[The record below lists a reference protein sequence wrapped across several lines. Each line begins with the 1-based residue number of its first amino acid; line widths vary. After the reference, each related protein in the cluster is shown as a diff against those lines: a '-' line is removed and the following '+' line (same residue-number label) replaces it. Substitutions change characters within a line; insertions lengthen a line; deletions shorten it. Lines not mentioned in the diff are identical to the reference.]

1 MRGRSPTLENFLI
14 SFQGLILAVRLRMKF
29 RIRMDRTIRV
39 DSWQMVILRLH
50 PRSRIYI
57 PHTKR
62 KSNVKLLSIS
72 MDPKPRHESFNAN
85 LASGK
90 KWNPP
95 KVTITM
101 VGKPGAYGTQYID
114 MPHWSAPDQLVS
126 GSTVYGDPLL
136 GSLRVLGSSG
146 LAVNQYIPHQPS
158 DWTRW
163 KGV

>member
-1 MRGRSPTLENFLI
+1 MRGRSPTLENVLI

-39 DSWQMVILRLH
+39 ASWQMVILRLH

-72 MDPKPRHESFNAN
+72 VDPKPRHESFNGN

-101 VGKPGAYGTQYID
+101 VG
-114 MPHWSAPDQLVS
+114 SLVHT
-126 GSTVYGDPLL
+126 GHSTSICPIGQPWISSSVDPLPTVTL
-136 GSLRVLGSSG
+136 YWVHFAFWARPALL
-146 LAVNQYIPHQPS
+146 
-158 DWTRW
+158 
-163 KGV
+163 